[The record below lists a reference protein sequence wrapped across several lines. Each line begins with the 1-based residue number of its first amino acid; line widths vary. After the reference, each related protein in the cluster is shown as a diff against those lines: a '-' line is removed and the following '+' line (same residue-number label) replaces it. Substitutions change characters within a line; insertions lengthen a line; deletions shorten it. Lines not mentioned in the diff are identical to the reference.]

1 MDESRWTAVNEYIN
15 GLLVQEDDALAAA
28 GRTSEAAGLPAIAVT
43 PAHGKLLYLLA
54 RVQKATRILE
64 IGTLGGYS
72 TIWLARGLASNGR
85 VVTLEVDRTHADI
98 ARSNIERAGVSDCV
112 EIHVGPAIE
121 TLAKLPAQ
129 PPFDLVF
136 IDADKPST
144 PAYFEWALRL
154 SRPGALILVDNVVRN
169 GALADSDSTDEG
181 VRAMRR
187 LNALV
192 AADARVTATVIQ
204 TVGAKGYDGVL
215 IALIK

>member
-1 MDESRWTAVNEYIN
+1 MDESRWNAVDEYVN

-28 GRTSEAAGLPAIAVT
+28 VRTSEAAGLPAIAVT

-85 VVTLEVDRTHADI
+85 VVTLEVDRTHADV

-121 TLAKLPAQ
+121 TLAKLPMQ

-136 IDADKPST
+136 IDADKPSA
-144 PAYFEWALRL
+144 PA
-154 SRPGALILVDNVVRN
+154 
-169 GALADSDSTDEG
+169 
-181 VRAMRR
+181 
-187 LNALV
+187 
-192 AADARVTATVIQ
+192 
-204 TVGAKGYDGVL
+204 
-215 IALIK
+215 